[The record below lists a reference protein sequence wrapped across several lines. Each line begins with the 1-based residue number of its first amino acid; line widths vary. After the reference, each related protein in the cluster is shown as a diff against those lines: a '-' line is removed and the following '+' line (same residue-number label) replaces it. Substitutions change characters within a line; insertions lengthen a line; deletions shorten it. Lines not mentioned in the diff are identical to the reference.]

1 MRAEGGALA
10 QRIDAAA
17 REATPAMLTLL
28 LILLDVV
35 PLRLPAF
42 AVITPSFALMSVYY
56 WTMYRVELMP
66 APVVLAL
73 GVFQD
78 IVSGGP
84 LGVGAFVLLMT
95 HGIVLT
101 QRRVLMRRSFAVGWA
116 GFVGVALVAFLLNW
130 LIMAALH
137 LALFSPLA
145 AGMQY
150 LMTVALYP
158 VVAWLLLAVHRGWVR
173 AA

>member
-1 MRAEGGALA
+1 MIPAGVTFVHRV
-10 QRIDAAA
+10 DAAA
-17 REATPAMLTLL
+17 REATPAMLTLV

-35 PLRLPAF
+35 PLRLPEF

-56 WTMYRVELMP
+56 WTMYRAELMP

-95 HGIVLT
+95 HGAVLT
-101 QRRVLMRRSFAVGWA
+101 QRRVLMRRPFAVGWA
-116 GFVGVALVAFLLNW
+116 GFVGVALAAFVLNW
-130 LIMAALH
+130 TIMAALH
-137 LALFSPLA
+137 LALFNPLA

-150 LMTVALYP
+150 VMTVALYP
-158 VVAWLLLAVHRGWVR
+158 PVAWMLLAVHRGWVR
-173 AA
+173 AG

>member
-130 LIMAALH
+130 LIMAVLH
-137 LALFSPLA
+137 LALFNPLA